1 MLKDLGIGS
10 RIALGF
16 GALLLVLFAL
26 VGVFQW
32 TQGKTGALVD
42 RVTQRDFVKVQ
53 LLSRILDTSQGNAR
67 LLTQILLLSDVGK
80 AKEIADELARSQ
92 KDNTANFEAFEKL
105 LWTTEGKAMYSDMVA
120 KRAAFSRVR
129 NAVLD
134 LAVAK
139 AQREPATA
147 LWNSEGIPALLTY
160 NASIRKLVEAHD
172 KLIQDANLEIDA
184 ANALGRNVAIGGALL
199 ALLIGVVAAW
209 RTVRSVV
216 QPLRAAVCAVEA
228 VAAGDLVRSIEV
240 GTNDETGQL
249 LRALQQMVE
258 KLRDVIGTIRESTD
272 AVTTASHEIAEGNAD
287 LSRRT
292 EGQAANLEETAS
304 SMEELTSTVKQNA
317 DNARQANQLAA
328 SASEVAGKGGLAVA
342 EVVTTMG
349 AISDSSKRIAD
360 IISVIDGI
368 AFQTNILA
376 LNAAVEAA
384 RAGEQGRGFAVVASE
399 VRSLAQRSAA
409 AAKEIKALITDSVNK
424 VNSGTKL
431 VADAGQTMADVVA
444 SVQRVT
450 GIIAEITA
458 ASTEQSAGIEQV
470 NRAIV
475 EMDTVTQQNAA
486 LVEQSAAAAQSMQQQ
501 AQHLAS
507 AVTVFRV
514 ARGDDVTPAPHL
526 RARLPARR

>member
-1 MLKDLGIGS
+1 MLKNLGIGN

-16 GALLLVLFAL
+16 GALLVVLFAL

-32 TQGKTGALVD
+32 TQGETGALVD

-67 LLTQILLLSDVGK
+67 LLTQILLLSDVEKGRQV
-80 AKEIADELARSQ
+80 ADELARSQ
-92 KDNTANFEAFEKL
+92 KDNTANFATFEKL
-105 LWTTEGKAMYSDMVA
+105 LWTAEGQAMYADMVA

-134 LAVAK
+134 LALAK
-139 AQREPATA
+139 VQRDQATT
-147 LWNSEGIPALLTY
+147 LWNGEGIPALLAY
-160 NASIRKLVEAHD
+160 NASIRKLVDAHD
-172 KLIQDANLEIDA
+172 RLISDANREIDA

-216 QPLRAAVCAVEA
+216 QPLRAAVGAVEA
-228 VAAGDLVRSIEV
+228 VAAGDLGRSIEV
-240 GTNDETGQL
+240 GSNDETGQL

-258 KLRDVIGTIRESTD
+258 KLRDVIGTIRESSE

-317 DNARQANQLAA
+317 DNARQANQLAVSA
-328 SASEVAGKGGLAVA
+328 SAVAGKGGSAVA
-342 EVVTTMG
+342 EVVATMG

-360 IISVIDGI
+360 IIGVIDGI

-399 VRSLAQRSAA
+399 VRNLAQRSAA
-409 AAKEIKALITDSVNK
+409 AAKEIKGLIADSVTK

-444 SVQRVT
+444 SVKRVT
-450 GIIAEITA
+450 DIIAEITA
-458 ASTEQSAGIEQV
+458 ASIEQSAGIEQV
-470 NRAIV
+470 NRAII

-486 LVEQSAAAAQSMQQQ
+486 LVEQSAAAADSMQQQ
-501 AQHLAS
+501 AQHLAR
-507 AVTVFRV
+507 AVTVFTL
-514 ARGDDVTPAPHL
+514 ARSGAAAPVPRLRASLPAP
-526 RARLPARR
+526 